1 METKEYRN
9 ITEKREENIKMKAN
23 TKKKSPYID
32 MEMIKTDCK
41 IFQDATTMSFHS
53 GEGERGEF

>member
-1 METKEYRN
+1 METKEYKN
-9 ITEKREENIKMKAN
+9 ITETREENIKMKAN
-23 TKKKSPYID
+23 TKKKSPYIE

-41 IFQDATTMSFHS
+41 IFQDTTTMSFHS

>member
-1 METKEYRN
+1 
-9 ITEKREENIKMKAN
+9 
-23 TKKKSPYID
+23 

-41 IFQDATTMSFHS
+41 IFQDTTTMSFHS